1 MLDLQYIKT
10 VFFIGTA
17 IYIVHMLA
25 AVSLQERRY
34 SVKKTVAVWALAG
47 IVLLLDI
54 YLGFGLLPEPLI
66 LPVPFIFA
74 YLYYLITFICFSADG
89 FWKKCYLW
97 VTYACVFS

>member
-34 SVKKTVAVWALAG
+34 SVKKTV
-47 IVLLLDI
+47 
-54 YLGFGLLPEPLI
+54 E
-66 LPVPFIFA
+66 
-74 YLYYLITFICFSADG
+74 
-89 FWKKCYLW
+89 KR
-97 VTYACVFS
+97 